1 MSGDGTH
8 VRGLAGRGWAWGV
21 GGRVAA
27 VAVIVCGWPATIVVC
42 TAMHIWSNRSLC
54 ASLLLTSVPAVS
66 ARQRP
71 GELSAKGMLQ
81 SGRQMCCLKVVGQ
94 AVAWEALAQKEGWPG
109 SGPGPVGGLGGSL
122 LLLLVCSSARVP
134 AQMPFECQLAIAAN
148 LFKYE
153 WITPAWKIYSGRSSC
168 DAPLACQKHIL
179 MRSLQE
185 RPRHH

>member
-109 SGPGPVGGLGGSL
+109 SGPGPVGGLGAHCCYCWSAAAHGYLHRCPSNVSL
-122 LLLLVCSSARVP
+122 P
-134 AQMPFECQLAIAAN
+134 
-148 LFKYE
+148 
-153 WITPAWKIYSGRSSC
+153 
-168 DAPLACQKHIL
+168 
-179 MRSLQE
+179 SLQIFSNMNGLHQPG
-185 RPRHH
+185 RYILAGAAVTPPWHAKSTS